1 MQATLQALAKD
12 LALKGYVQST
22 QKLYYQ
28 AAEDLMK
35 HFGRAALELTRE
47 DLRDYVEQLRE
58 KQPKSRFRQSLCAL
72 LFLYQKSLGH
82 PELVSFIALPKRY
95 SALPVVLSVK
105 EVDQLIKAIR
115 DERFQALAMVMY
127 GAGLRVAEAR
137 SLEIRDID
145 GERGVIHVRH
155 GKGNI
160 AREAKLSPA
169 LYEWLRSYWSRCQ
182 PAPPY
187 LFSQRH
193 RAVLPRS
200 NTINNCLKQ
209 AAKDAFIK
217 KPVTA
222 HVLRHSFATHLLEA
236 GVDGFTVSAMLG
248 HKTLKSTTRYAR
260 VTRKVIR
267 QTPGPLDLLAPPK
280 RSVL

>member
-28 AAEDLMK
+28 TAEDLMT
-35 HFGRAALELTRE
+35 HFGRAAVELTRE
-47 DLRDYVEQLRE
+47 ELRDYVGQLRG
-58 KQPKSRFRQSLCAL
+58 KQAATRFRKTLNGL
-72 LFLYQKSLGH
+72 LFLYRKSLGR
-82 PELVSFIALPKRY
+82 PELVSFIALPKEH

-105 EVDQLIKAIR
+105 EVDQLLKAIR
-115 DERFQALAMVMY
+115 DERLQAVAMVMY
-127 GAGLRVAEAR
+127 GAGLRVKEACA
-137 SLEIRDID
+137 LEVRDID

-155 GKGNI
+155 GKGNV

-169 LYEWLRSYWSRCQ
+169 LYEWLRSYWSRYQ

-187 LFSQRH
+187 LFSLRH
-193 RAVLPRS
+193 RASKPLSSTV
-200 NTINNCLKQ
+200 NKCLKQ
-209 AAKDAFIK
+209 AAQDALIK
-217 KPVTA
+217 KTVTA
-222 HVLRHSFATHLLEA
+222 HTLRHSFATHLLEA
-236 GVDGFTVSAMLG
+236 GVDWGTVSALLG
-248 HKTLKSTTRYAR
+248 HKSLQSTKRYAR